1 MTNPLDAV
9 ASLGRGALGLC
20 EAAGQLV
27 IFAATGLSHLFRPPF
42 YIRNFVRAFIEIA
55 YFSLPVVALTAV
67 FTGMVLAL
75 QSSTGLARFSAESA
89 VASLVV
95 LSVTRELGPVLAGL
109 MVAGRVGAA
118 MAAEIGT
125 MRVTDQID
133 ALSTLSTDPMK
144 YLVAPRLLAGVI
156 ALPLLV
162 VVADILGVLG
172 LIEPDA
178 GSIEI
183 DGQDVLKLDRQ
194 AQRAARA
201 QIGMLFQNGALF
213 DSLPVWENVAF
224 GLLAQKLATRSQ
236 ARDRA
241 AEILAQVGLAASV
254 GDLSPAELSGGMQ
267 KRVALA
273 RAIAARP
280 ALLFFDEPTTG
291 LDPIMGAVIDGLI
304 VDCVKRMGSTAVA
317 ITHDMASAERI
328 GDEAAMIHKGQI
340 VWEGPAASLLNS
352 GNAMVDQFTH
362 GRRDGPIQ
370 MELRK

>member
-1 MTNPLDAV
+1 
-9 ASLGRGALGLC
+9 
-20 EAAGQLV
+20 
-27 IFAATGLSHLFRPPF
+27 
-42 YIRNFVRAFIEIA
+42 
-55 YFSLPVVALTAV
+55 
-67 FTGMVLAL
+67 
-75 QSSTGLARFSAESA
+75 
-89 VASLVV
+89 
-95 LSVTRELGPVLAGL
+95 
-109 MVAGRVGAA
+109 
-118 MAAEIGT
+118 
-125 MRVTDQID
+125 
-133 ALSTLSTDPMK
+133 
-144 YLVAPRLLAGVI
+144 
-156 ALPLLV
+156 
-162 VVADILGVLG
+162 
-172 LIEPDA
+172 
-178 GSIEI
+178 
-183 DGQDVLKLDRQ
+183 
-194 AQRAARA
+194 
-201 QIGMLFQNGALF
+201 MLFQNGALF

-291 LDPIMGAVIDGLI
+291 LDPILGAVIDGLI